1 MATEFFSPSW
11 YRVERLK
18 PRLRSHVRLHRHQY
32 RGQIWYVLQDLASDK
47 FHRFGPAA
55 YAVIG
60 LMDGRRTVQQIW
72 EAANAQLGDE
82 APTQQDVVQ
91 LVSQLHAADALVC
104 DIPPDTAELS
114 RRSSRQAERKRLSSF
129 LSLFAWRFPLCDPDR
144 FLTRF
149 LPVVRPLLGRIGAIV
164 WLIVVGLGVLLGVMH
179 WNDLTH
185 DFFDQVLA
193 PRNLFMLWLVF
204 PVIKLAHEL
213 GHAFVTKAFG
223 GEVHELGIMLL
234 VFTPVPYVEASAAW
248 AFRSKWQRILVG
260 GAGMAVELFLAT
272 IALFVWLNAEPGL
285 VRMIAYNAIVIA
297 GVSTVLFNANPLLRF
312 DGYYMLMDFLEIPN
326 LKNRANQYFGYLTER
341 YVLRQEQAETPDATG
356 GERAWFLG
364 YGAASA
370 LYRVLVIVGILLFLG
385 DIFPLVA
392 IGFAVLVAVTMIGMP
407 LAKGVSFLVSNP
419 RLREVRVRAVGTVVC
434 LVMLCVAVLGFV
446 PMPFHTVAEGV
457 VWIPEQAFVRAE
469 TDGFVAR
476 VVAQAGTRV
485 KAGEILFICRNPE
498 LSAQLRVLESRLKEL
513 QARRTEQEPSDRVK
527 AAILE
532 EEIRYVTEDLSRVR
546 HKAEQLTV
554 RSQSAGVF
562 VAPRALDLPGR
573 FVHQGELLGHVLE
586 LDKVT
591 VRTVVAQGD
600 IDLVRNRLEHAEA
613 RLAER
618 LWDPMPAQLTRLVP
632 AASDELPS
640 LALSVEGG
648 GKVPTDQTNKERLKS
663 LQRFFQVDLTLP
675 NDTQLVNAGGR
686 VHVRFTHGR
695 QPLAAQWSRQLRQ
708 LFLTRFNV

>member
-1 MATEFFSPSW
+1 
-11 YRVERLK
+11 
-18 PRLRSHVRLHRHQY
+18 
-32 RGQIWYVLQDLASDK
+32 
-47 FHRFGPAA
+47 
-55 YAVIG
+55 
-60 LMDGRRTVQQIW
+60 
-72 EAANAQLGDE
+72 
-82 APTQQDVVQ
+82 
-91 LVSQLHAADALVC
+91 
-104 DIPPDTAELS
+104 
-114 RRSSRQAERKRLSSF
+114 
-129 LSLFAWRFPLCDPDR
+129 
-144 FLTRF
+144 
-149 LPVVRPLLGRIGAIV
+149 
-164 WLIVVGLGVLLGVMH
+164 
-179 WNDLTH
+179 
-185 DFFDQVLA
+185 
-193 PRNLFMLWLVF
+193 
-204 PVIKLAHEL
+204 
-213 GHAFVTKAFG
+213 
-223 GEVHELGIMLL
+223 
-234 VFTPVPYVEASAAW
+234 
-248 AFRSKWQRILVG
+248 
-260 GAGMAVELFLAT
+260 
-272 IALFVWLNAEPGL
+272 
-285 VRMIAYNAIVIA
+285 
-297 GVSTVLFNANPLLRF
+297 
-312 DGYYMLMDFLEIPN
+312 
-326 LKNRANQYFGYLTER
+326 
-341 YVLRQEQAETPDATG
+341 
-356 GERAWFLG
+356 
-364 YGAASA
+364 
-370 LYRVLVIVGILLFLG
+370 
-385 DIFPLVA
+385 
-392 IGFAVLVAVTMIGMP
+392 
-407 LAKGVSFLVSNP
+407 
-419 RLREVRVRAVGTVVC
+419 
-434 LVMLCVAVLGFV
+434 
-446 PMPFHTVAEGV
+446 
-457 VWIPEQAFVRAE
+457 
-469 TDGFVAR
+469 
-476 VVAQAGTRV
+476 
-485 KAGEILFICRNPE
+485 
-498 LSAQLRVLESRLKEL
+498 LESRLKEL